1 MSTSTST
8 SRVQSYEYE
17 YNLANL
23 IRDLDDEFAA
33 ETRGAPLKVAVAV
46 QGTSGGWD
54 GQPDRRLDRVA
65 AERCYEEMLAKVSER
80 GGAVIIAEI
89 GGEPAGFIAWH
100 VEMDDAYIRDD
111 LVRHADIA
119 ELYVAEPFRRQG
131 LARVLLAKAERMIR
145 EAGLPRYFIGVLDGN
160 DGAAAAYRQAGFKPY
175 LSLLVKELD

>member
-1 MSTSTST
+1 MTPS
-8 SRVQSYEYE
+8 
-17 YNLANL
+17 
-23 IRDLDDEFAA
+23 
-33 ETRGAPLKVAVAV
+33 APLLRPAEAKDRETLIGFLLGLNRHEA
-46 QGTSGGWD
+46 TI
-54 GQPDRRLDRVA
+54 QPDRRLDRVA